1 MFPKSSGIERSFQ
14 YIRLITVA
22 TVLGCLLFTGFVVLV
37 SSRVVSHTQDRV
49 YVLAAG
55 KALEAIA
62 SDRKENI
69 PVEARDHI
77 RSFHQYFFSL
87 HPDEKVIRANL
98 SRALDLADASALRIS
113 DNLRE
118 NGYYSGIVAGNISQE
133 IAVDSILLNTDS
145 YPFHF
150 RCYATE
156 RIIRPTTI
164 ATRNLLT
171 EGWIRNT
178 ARSDNNPHGFL
189 IERWT
194 IVDNHDL
201 KSEAR

>member
-1 MFPKSSGIERSFQ
+1 MFPKSTRIERSFQ
-14 YIRLITVA
+14 YIRLITIV
-22 TVLGCLLFTGFVVLV
+22 VVFGCLLFCGFVVLI
-37 SSRVVSHTQDRV
+37 SSHAVSHAQEKV

-55 KALEAIA
+55 KALEAVS

-69 PVEARDHI
+69 PAEARDHI

-87 HPDEKVIRANL
+87 DPDEKVIRANL
-98 SRALDLADASALRIS
+98 ARALYLADASALRVY
-113 DNLRE
+113 DNLKE
-118 NGYYSGIVAGNISQE
+118 NGYYSGVVAGNISQE
-133 IAVDSILLNTDS
+133 IVVDSIALNTDT

-150 RCYATE
+150 LFIATE
-156 RIIRPTTI
+156 RIIRPTSI
-164 ATRNLLT
+164 ATRALLT
-171 EGWIRNT
+171 EGWLRNT

-201 KSEAR
+201 KIESR

>member
-1 MFPKSSGIERSFQ
+1 MFPKSKGIERSFQ

-22 TVLGCLLFTGFVVLV
+22 TVLGCLLFCCFVVLV
-37 SSRVVSHTQDRV
+37 SSRVVAHSQDRI

-55 KALEAIA
+55 RALEAMA
-62 SDRKENI
+62 ADRKENI

-77 RSFHQYFFSL
+77 RSFHQYFFTL

-98 SRALDLADASALRIS
+98 SRALGLADASALRVY
-113 DNLRE
+113 DNLME

-133 IAVDSILLNTDS
+133 IAIDSISLNTDG

-156 RIIRPTTI
+156 RIIRLRSI
-164 ATRNLLT
+164 ATRLLVT

-194 IVDNHDL
+194 ILDNHDL
-201 KSEAR
+201 KSETR

>member
-1 MFPKSSGIERSFQ
+1 MFPKSTGIERSFQ
-14 YIRLITVA
+14 YIRLITIVV
-22 TVLGCLLFTGFVVLV
+22 VLGCLLFCGFVVV
-37 SSRVVSHTQDRV
+37 ISNRAVFHAHEKI

-55 KALEAIA
+55 RALEAIS

-69 PVEARDHI
+69 PAEARDHI

-87 HPDEKVIRANL
+87 DPDEKVIRANL
-98 SRALDLADASALRIS
+98 ARALYLADASALRVS
-113 DNLRE
+113 DNLKE

-133 IAVDSILLNTDS
+133 VAVDSIVLNTDN

-156 RIIRPTTI
+156 RIIRPSSI
-164 ATRNLLT
+164 ATRDLQT
-171 EGWIRNT
+171 EGWLRNT

-194 IVDNHDL
+194 IIDNHDI
-201 KSEAR
+201 KVESR